1 MFLPNIKI
9 YNKLIFQSRTENSRA
24 AKGEESMARSTLGVT
39 ATELFACNPY
49 RILGVA
55 VDTPAKQIH
64 DVYTK
69 LLAMAAVGQTDGYKT
84 EYDFDFLP
92 PFTRTEKD
100 LKTAYGKLASL
111 GYKCFAFSDPLFS
124 APLNIDDVMLNLE
137 DITCYDCFLRCY
149 MWLITN
155 DREFEE
161 PELWVPLCQY
171 IDKLIKSTE
180 KDWPKYFDHRAAS
193 DEDEAAALRGFHA
206 TFSDLI
212 LLPIKELVRGSMKF
226 KSALA
231 ILAAA
236 GVDVEEKFEK
246 IDIPQANKPAP
257 GMPAPKLKIAVKD
270 GEEYYDVNTGS
281 MVSFAATSPS
291 AVESNEF
298 AAAASAISAD
308 AITADE
314 PEPSVVPKPSVPS
327 PSVPTPSAAA
337 PSEPAAAGAP
347 EEELPP
353 LKHVEEIT
361 APTGRRKVVIPPKDE
376 SEPVSEIPRPSGPT
390 PSEPVSAIPR
400 PSVPTPSEPVAEM
413 PKPSVPTPSVPVAET
428 PAPAAVEAAEPEI
441 DPTKAFADGGVSEMR
456 AKGLKIHAPVDMYAK
471 DKDKDKEEMEPV
483 VYKAGASS
491 SSALSGFAVHSGDF
505 DKSKTAAPAAKKP
518 FKKENKGLAD
528 LIDMADSA
536 TVDAALSE
544 EDEQSLYTDVLIKML
559 RETRSTKKMESVDT
573 NKVYDN
579 GDAMGSAPVVTQGQE
594 MVSIDTSTMDESRL
608 GASREDLDKETDARK
623 LFEQKYKD
631 VNIKDMINPTLSGKM
646 KGNYSVNT
654 AYADYEKK
662 KKENRSAISTVA
674 GILGFVIL
682 LLLIVVFLMWFG
694 LF

>member
-1 MFLPNIKI
+1 
-9 YNKLIFQSRTENSRA
+9 
-24 AKGEESMARSTLGVT
+24 MARSTLGVT

-84 EYDFDFLP
+84 EFDFDFLP

-124 APLNIDDVMLNLE
+124 APLNVDDVMLNLG

-180 KDWPKYFDHRAAS
+180 KDWPKYFDHRVAS
-193 DEDEAAALRGFHA
+193 DEDEAAALKGFHD

-236 GVDVEEKFEK
+236 GVDVEEKFDH

-281 MVSFAATSPS
+281 MVSFAATLPS

-314 PEPSVVPKPSVPS
+314 PALSAVPKPSVPR
-327 PSVPTPSAAA
+327 PSVPAPSA
-337 PSEPAAAGAP
+337 PEPVKAEEP

-361 APTGRRKVVIPPKDE
+361 APTSRRKVVIPPKEE
-376 SEPVSEIPRPSGPT
+376 SGAVSEIPAPSA
-390 PSEPVSAIPR
+390 PVSA
-400 PSVPTPSEPVAEM
+400 V
-413 PKPSVPTPSVPVAET
+413 PKPSVPTPSVPRPSVPTPSVPAAE
-428 PAPAAVEAAEPEI
+428 PAAPAAEENVQPAD

-491 SSALSGFAVHSGDF
+491 STALSGFAVHSGDF
-505 DKSKTAAPAAKKP
+505 EKSAGTSAAAASRKP

-528 LIDMADSA
+528 LIDMADNA

-579 GDAMGSAPVVTQGQE
+579 GDAMGSAPVITQGHE
-594 MVSIDTSTMDESRL
+594 MVAIDTSTMDESRL
-608 GASREDLDKETDARK
+608 GASREDFDKETDARK

-631 VNIKDMINPTLSGKM
+631 VNIKDMINPTLSGKI

-654 AYADYEKK
+654 AYADYEKQ
-662 KKENRSAISTVA
+662 KKENKSAIGTVA

>member
-1 MFLPNIKI
+1 
-9 YNKLIFQSRTENSRA
+9 
-24 AKGEESMARSTLGVT
+24 MARSSLGVT

-49 RILGVA
+49 RVLGVA

-64 DVYTK
+64 EVYLK
-69 LLAMAAVGQTDGYKT
+69 LTAMAAVGETDNYKT
-84 EYDFDFLP
+84 NFDFDFLP

-124 APLNIDDVMLNLE
+124 ASLNIDDVMLNLE

-161 PELWVPLCQY
+161 PELWVPLCEY

-180 KDWPKYFDHRAAS
+180 KDWPKYFDHRVAP
-193 DEDEAAALRGFHA
+193 DEDEAASLKAFHA

-226 KSALA
+226 RSAVA
-231 ILAAA
+231 IIAAG

-246 IDIPQANKPAP
+246 IDIPQANKAKP
-257 GMPAPKLKIAVKD
+257 GFPEPKLKIAVKD

-281 MVSFAATSPS
+281 MVNFAASSPS

-308 AITADE
+308 AITAEE
-314 PEPSVVPKPSVPS
+314 PEIPKPSVVPKPSVPT
-327 PSVPTPSAAA
+327 PSVPAPSAAA
-337 PSEPAAAGAP
+337 EPAPEPEAPAADDG
-347 EEELPP
+347 LPP

-361 APTGRRKVVIPPKDE
+361 APTSRKVVIPKP
-376 SEPVSEIPRPSGPT
+376 SVPTEPVSEI
-390 PSEPVSAIPR
+390 
-400 PSVPTPSEPVAEM
+400 
-413 PKPSVPTPSVPVAET
+413 PKPSVPTPSAPTESAVPTPSVPT
-428 PAPAAVEAAEPEI
+428 PSVPAPSVPTPSVPTPSVTPQPAQTAAPAEN

-456 AKGLKIHAPVDMYAK
+456 AKGLKINAPVDLYAK
-471 DKDKDKEEMEPV
+471 EKVQKEKEDMEPV

-491 SSALSGFAVHSGDF
+491 FSGFGLGADASASTPKPAV
-505 DKSKTAAPAAKKP
+505 TPEARKP
-518 FKKENKGLAD
+518 FRKENKGLAD
-528 LIDMADSA
+528 LIDMADNA
-536 TVDAALSE
+536 TVDAVLSE
-544 EDEQSLYTDVLIKML
+544 EDEESLYTDVLIKML

-573 NKVYDN
+573 AHAFDN
-579 GDAMGSAPVVTQGQE
+579 GDSVGSAPVITQGHE
-594 MVSIDTSTMDESRL
+594 MVEIDTSTLDESRL
-608 GASREDLDKETDARK
+608 GSSRDQIDPNETNARK

-631 VNIKDMINPTLSGKM
+631 VNIKDMINPTMSGKI
-646 KGNYSVNT
+646 KGNYSANT
-654 AYADYEKK
+654 AYTDFEKR
-662 KKENRSAISTVA
+662 KKENKSAIGTVA
-674 GILGFVIL
+674 GLLGFVIL
-682 LLLIVVFLMWFG
+682 LLIIVIFLMWFG